1 MKTFNLVVAENEL
14 GYNGILTQN
23 SPSYFEPGTGLTL
36 AHDILEHVGNHPN
49 PYVDEFMALGAIM
62 AVRIEQ
68 GYHTGFRYLGRED
81 QVSDVFNLVESMHCQ
96 DETLTEPSTH
106 PQGHDLWEEVLS
118 FTEEGINNFLEEK
131 AKEGEEEIELL
142 ENLAENITAWVIE
155 GYENCLQHY
164 EGQDL
169 YSICH
174 LFKKIAEQC
183 DKWLKGAEIGYEAT
197 LTLDFESCEA
207 ILEEVWEF
215 GEEEEGY

>member
-1 MKTFNLVVAENEL
+1 MKTFNLVVAANQEL
-14 GYNGILTQN
+14 GFNGILAQN
-23 SPSYFEPGTGLTL
+23 SPGHFEPGTGLTL
-36 AHDILEHVGNHPN
+36 AHDILEHVASHPD
-49 PYVDEFMALGAIM
+49 PYVDEFMALGAM
-62 AVRIEQ
+62 VAVRVEQ
-68 GYHTGFRYLGRED
+68 GYHNGYRYMEMGVLANE
-81 QVSDVFNLVESMHCQ
+81 VYTLVQSMYWQ
-96 DETLTEPSTH
+96 GETLTEPATL

-118 FTEEGINNFLEEK
+118 LTEKGINDFL
-131 AKEGEEEIELL
+131 GEEDDENVTIP

-183 DKWLKGAEIGYEAT
+183 DKWLKEAEIGYEAT

-215 GEEEEGY
+215 GEEED